1 MRVAIAYNCGV
12 LGSVL
17 LQTGKIHCEAY
28 NYVTV
33 KFETKR
39 LCPVL
44 NNSSFCLTLLLTCVT
59 AACGDT
65 DLKKKILWRNLCTLY
80 LL

>member
-1 MRVAIAYNCGV
+1 MCQMRVAIAYNCGV

-17 LQTGKIHCEAY
+17 FQIVKIYCEAY
-28 NYVTV
+28 GNVSMYV

-44 NNSSFCLTLLLTCVT
+44 NNSSFCLTLLQTCSLPRVVT
-59 AACGDT
+59 
-65 DLKKKILWRNLCTLY
+65 LVI
-80 LL
+80 